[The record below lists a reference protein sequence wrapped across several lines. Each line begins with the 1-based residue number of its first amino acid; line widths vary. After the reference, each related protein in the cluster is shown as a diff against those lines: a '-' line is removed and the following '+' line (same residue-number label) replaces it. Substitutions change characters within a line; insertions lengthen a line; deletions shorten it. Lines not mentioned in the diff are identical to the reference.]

1 MISRTRRGFLG
12 GALAAAGSRVLCSAG
27 LCSAGLGTA
36 GLGTAGLG
44 LPAHAATE
52 PYPTRPISIVG
63 PFAAGSVSDGVARVL
78 ANRMQTE
85 FGVSCIVENKVG
97 GGGLLASQTVA
108 RSNPDGYTLQL
119 TASSVF
125 SGAALYKSLPFDVLK
140 DFTHIARIGGF
151 PCFIAVH
158 PSLPVRSMTELVAY
172 AKANPGK
179 LSYGHGNNM
188 GQIVGE
194 TLKRRTGIEI
204 VRVAYRS
211 NPAAVTDLVAGHI
224 QIMIPDFLT
233 GLAQAKAGHIRPLAV
248 FTKTQNPALPGVPTC
263 DETVMPGFELLPW
276 CGLSGPANLPPGIVT
291 RLARTVEAALVEPD
305 VRERFTNVGCEV
317 FWGGPQ
323 EFQAYIA
330 RELANW
336 TALVKEAG
344 IQPE

>member
-1 MISRTRRGFLG
+1 MTKPTRRGFLG
-12 GALAAAGSRVLCSAG
+12 HAVAAAGTTVFGA
-27 LCSAGLGTA
+27 TA
-36 GLGTAGLG
+36 MGRAASG
-44 LPAHAATE
+44 ATE
-52 PYPTRPISIVG
+52 SYPTRAISIVG
-63 PFAAGSVSDGVARVL
+63 PFAPGSVSDGVARVL

-85 FGVSCIVENKVG
+85 YGVSCIVENKVG

-108 RSNPDGYTLQL
+108 RSSADGYTLQL

-151 PCFIAVH
+151 PCFIAVN
-158 PSLPVRSMTELVAY
+158 PSLPVRSMNELVAY

-248 FTKTQNPALPGVPTC
+248 FTKTRNPALPEVPTC

-276 CGLSGPANLPPGIVT
+276 CGLSGPANLPPEIVT
-291 RLARTVEAALVEPD
+291 RLAKTVEDALGDPD

-330 RELANW
+330 AQLANW
-336 TALVKEAG
+336 TTLVKEAG
-344 IQPE
+344 ILPE

>member
-1 MISRTRRGFLG
+1 MTISTRRGFL
-12 GALAAAGSRVLCSAG
+12 AESLAAAALVATRAQ
-27 LCSAGLGTA
+27 
-36 GLGTAGLG
+36 
-44 LPAHAATE
+44 AATE
-52 PYPTRPISIVG
+52 PYPTRPITIIG
-63 PFAAGSVSDGVARVL
+63 PFAPGSVSDGVARVL

-97 GGGLLASQTVA
+97 GGGLLASTTVA
-108 RSNPDGYTLQL
+108 RAKPDGYTLQL

-151 PCFIAVH
+151 PCFLAVH
-158 PSLPVRSMTELVAY
+158 PSLPINSMAELVAY

-194 TLKRRTGIEI
+194 TLKRRTGIDI

-224 QIMIPDFLT
+224 QMMVPDFLT
-233 GLAQAKAGHIRPLAV
+233 GLAQARAGQIRPLAV
-248 FTKTQNPALPGVPTC
+248 FTKARNAALPGIPTC
-263 DETVMPGFELLPW
+263 DETVLPGFELLPW
-276 CGLSGPANLPPGIVT
+276 CGLSAPANLPPEIIA
-291 RLARTVEAALVEPD
+291 RLAKTVEDALED
-305 VRERFTNVGCEV
+305 AEVRERFTNVGCEV

-323 EFQAYIA
+323 EYQAYIA
-330 RELANW
+330 DQLTNW
-336 TALVKEAG
+336 TALIKEAG